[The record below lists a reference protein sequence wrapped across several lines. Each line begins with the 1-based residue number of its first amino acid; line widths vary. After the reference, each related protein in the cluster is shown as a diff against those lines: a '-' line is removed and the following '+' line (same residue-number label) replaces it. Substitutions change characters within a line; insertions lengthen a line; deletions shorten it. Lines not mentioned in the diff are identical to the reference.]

1 MLVKG
6 HVARLVGVV
15 VHMDPRWGQLDA
27 PESDFKQGLQHDET
41 GMGIHTAD
49 VHGVT
54 SRMGGRGH
62 AADRL
67 VVLRAAVRGRKGER
81 DARQIAG
88 LVEHLEQ
95 VGVHLLHAR
104 AAPALA
110 AELEG
115 REVAQGKNSHKKSSC
130 LYHVT
135 VRQEEAP

>member
-1 MLVKG
+1 MN
-6 HVARLVGVV
+6 
-15 VHMDPRWGQLDA
+15 PRRGQLDA
-27 PESDFKQGLQHDET
+27 PEPGFKQRLKDRET

-54 SRMGGRGH
+54 SRMGGGGH

-67 VVLRAAVRGRKGER
+67 VVLRTAIGGRKREW

-88 LVEHLEQ
+88 LIKHLEQ

-110 AELEG
+110 AEFDRGEM
-115 REVAQGKNSHKKSSC
+115 AQGKNSHKKILLRP
-130 LYHVT
+130 LYHG
-135 VRQEEAP
+135 EA

>member
-1 MLVKG
+1 MLVER
-6 HVARLVGVV
+6 HVTRLVRVV
-15 VHMDPRWGQLDA
+15 VHMNPRRGQLDA
-27 PESDFKQGLQHDET
+27 PESGFKQGLQHDET

-49 VHGVT
+49 VHGIAASV
-54 SRMGGRGH
+54 RGGGH

-110 AELEG
+110 AELDRG
-115 REVAQGKNSHKKSSC
+115 EVA
-130 LYHVT
+130 
-135 VRQEEAP
+135 